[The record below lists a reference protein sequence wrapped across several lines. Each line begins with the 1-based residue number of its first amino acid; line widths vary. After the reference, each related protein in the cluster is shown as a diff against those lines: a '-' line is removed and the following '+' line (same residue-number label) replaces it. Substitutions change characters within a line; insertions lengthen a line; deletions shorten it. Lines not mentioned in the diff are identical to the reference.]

1 MFIAILGRQPALGA
15 TELERLYGGD
25 RTRWF
30 SDRAMLIESD
40 AFDFNRLGGS
50 LKAGRIILQTNGN
63 WQMISRTVVDRY
75 AKQWYGIP
83 HKITL
88 GISAY
93 GFRISSRDV
102 QKTGL
107 LLKKQLQ
114 QCSVSLRLIP
124 NTEPA
129 LNTAASHHNKL
140 GLSPHKIELL
150 IVRNT
155 SGRVIIAESIG
166 AQNISALAARDQ
178 VRPRTDAFVG
188 MLPPKLAR
196 MMVNFTGLPEEFDSS
211 AAESTSR
218 LCILDP
224 LCGTG
229 TVLQEALL
237 NGYSVVGTDLSQ
249 KMIDYTTENLAW
261 LRQKFRTTGEVI
273 ALQQADATTFQWKPP
288 RAINAVVCET
298 YLGQPFSAPPRL
310 EKLHEVAGN
319 CNHIIT
325 TFLRNIHSQLGDA
338 APLVLAVPAWRDH
351 SGHFTHLPLIKHLA
365 DFGYQRIPLHHIHPE
380 QLLYYR
386 ENQVVAREILILT
399 KSPSTKSM
407 RY

>member
-15 TELERLYGGD
+15 TELECLYGGN

-50 LKAGRIILQTNGN
+50 LKAGRVILQANGN
-63 WQMISRTVVDRY
+63 WQTIRRAVVDRY

-124 NTEPA
+124 NAEPA
-129 LNTAASHHNKL
+129 LNTATSHHNKL
-140 GLSPHKIELL
+140 GLSPHKVELL

-178 VRPRTDAFVG
+178 ARPRTDAFVG

-211 AAESTSR
+211 AAENFR

-224 LCGTG
+224 FCGTG

-237 NGYSVVGTDLSQ
+237 NGYSVIGTDLSQ
-249 KMIDYTTENLAW
+249 KMIDYTTENLSW

-273 ALQQADATTFQWKPP
+273 ALQQADATTFQWKSS

-298 YLGQPFSAPPRL
+298 YLGQPFSVPPRP
-310 EKLHEVAGN
+310 EKLREVAGN

-325 TFLRNIHSQLGDA
+325 AFLRNIHSQLSNA
-338 APLVLAVPAWRDH
+338 APLVLAVPAWRDRN
-351 SGHFTHLPLIKHLA
+351 GHFTHLPLIKHLA
-365 DFGYQRIPLHHIHPE
+365 DLGYQRAPLYHIRPE

-407 RY
+407 QY

>member
-1 MFIAILGRQPALGA
+1 M
-15 TELERLYGGD
+15 
-25 RTRWF
+25 
-30 SDRAMLIESD
+30 
-40 AFDFNRLGGS
+40 FDFNRLGGS
-50 LKAGRIILQTNGN
+50 LKAGRVILQTNGN
-63 WQMISRTVVDRY
+63 WQTISRAVVDRY
-75 AKQWYGIP
+75 AKQWHGVP

-88 GISAY
+88 GISAH
-93 GFRISSRDV
+93 GFRISPRDV
-102 QKTGL
+102 QKTGI

-124 NTEPA
+124 NAEPA
-129 LNTAASHHNKL
+129 LNTATSHHNKL

-150 IVRNT
+150 IVRNA

-211 AAESTSR
+211 AAENFR

-224 LCGTG
+224 FCGTG

-237 NGYSVVGTDLSQ
+237 NGYSVIGTDLSQ
-249 KMIDYTTENLAW
+249 KMIDYTTENLSW

-273 ALQQADATTFQWKPP
+273 TLQQADATTFQWKPP

-298 YLGQPFSAPPRL
+298 YLGQPFSAPPRP
-310 EKLHEVAGN
+310 EKLREVAGN

-325 TFLRNIHSQLGDA
+325 AFLRNIHSQLSNA
-338 APLVLAVPAWRDH
+338 TPLVLAVPAWRNRD
-351 SGHFTHLPLIKHLA
+351 GHFTHLPLIKHLA
-365 DFGYQRIPLHHIHPE
+365 DLGYQRVLLRHIRPK

-399 KSPSTKSM
+399 KSPDTESM
-407 RY
+407 